1 MNVGNV
7 HLYSPNLHKLDEK
20 LTGVNIIRNLDEFVE
35 SRVLKN
41 LDLFGESSLAII
53 PEGPY
58 VVPIL
63 N

>member
-1 MNVGNV
+1 V
-7 HLYSPNLHKLDEK
+7 
-20 LTGVNIIRNLDEFVE
+20 I
-35 SRVLKN
+35 KN

-58 VVPIL
+58 VVPTL